1 MRISDWSSDVC
12 SSDLAGPARSE
23 IVLTEAE
30 QVWLAEH
37 PAAAVGMDRAYAP
50 ITYLDE
56 QSNPAGIA
64 VDLLRLI
71 EANSGLKHE
80 FAAARWPAVTDRA
93 LRHQLDTIVT
103 ANNTPTPQEHPPS

>member
-56 QSNPAGIA
+56 QGNPAGIA
-64 VDLLRLI
+64 VDLLRPI
-71 EANSGLKHE
+71 EAKSGLKIVL
-80 FAAARWPAVTDRA
+80 AAARWPVVSEPT
-93 LRHQLDTIVT
+93 LRHPSDAVGHVDQ
-103 ANNTPTPQEHPPS
+103 TPKRP